1 MRISSSSMLEMPE
14 MRADPSSLS
23 LSLSLLPT
31 EARKPRLRLCLHVP
45 LSSGQGRERGLSS
58 FPPSLHPSFL
68 PSSPLSFL
76 PHLSLARS
84 QLVKVQMSVRPHPTW
99 FPLTDHSVPPSL
111 LRSDARL
118 PPPSCQLPRPLARL
132 SVYRPGLYVKRAYCE
147 IDGGR
152 RSGYAPFPHL
162 FLPSVLPLSL
172 PDPARRRRRSES
184 VRSVPP
190 NPRPKDR
197 SSSQMPI
204 STPPPLSPPLPPLS
218 PTPDRPTVDRCDLL

>member
-68 PSSPLSFL
+68 P
-76 PHLSLARS
+76 HLSLARS

-99 FPLTDHSVPPSL
+99 FPLTDHSVPPSSVRTRAFL
-111 LRSDARL
+111 LLL
-118 PPPSCQLPRPLARL
+118 PASSLARPLACPFIAL
-132 SVYRPGLYVKRAYCE
+132 GFMLNAPIAKSTAAAVAATHPSLISSFRPSFLFPCPTPR
-147 IDGGR
+147 GGGASP
-152 RSGYAPFPHL
+152 SG
-162 FLPSVLPLSL
+162 PS
-172 PDPARRRRRSES
+172 
-184 VRSVPP
+184 
-190 NPRPKDR
+190 
-197 SSSQMPI
+197 Q
-204 STPPPLSPPLPPLS
+204 SPPKGSLLI
-218 PTPDRPTVDRCDLL
+218 PDADQHAAAAAAAFASSATALAHTRPTVDRCDLL

>member
-1 MRISSSSMLEMPE
+1 M
-14 MRADPSSLS
+14 
-23 LSLSLLPT
+23 
-31 EARKPRLRLCLHVP
+31 HVP

-58 FPPSLHPSFL
+58 FPPSLHP
-68 PSSPLSFL
+68 SFL

-99 FPLTDHSVPPSL
+99 FPLTDHSGPPSL
-111 LRSDARL
+111 
-118 PPPSCQLPRPLARL
+118 PPPFGRAPSSSFLPARSLARL

-152 RSGYAPFPHL
+152 SGGYAPFPHL

-172 PDPARRRRRSES
+172 PDPARRRSES
-184 VRSVPP
+184 VRPVPP

-197 SSSQMPI
+197 SSSLMPI
-204 STPPPLSPPLPPLS
+204 STPPPPPLSPPLPPLS
-218 PTPDRPTVDRCDLL
+218 PTPDRPSTDATLSL